1 MTKCSQGILVLLLTF
16 QQLLLSLS
24 HQNLRHDVAV
34 DIHPSFT
41 GLKVEEAK
49 NFLGT
54 NTIEH
59 SGGPLPLYPDA
70 IVPEKE
76 GNSSTSV
83 PHQSKIA

>member
-1 MTKCSQGILVLLLTF
+1 MFLRNTGIASDFSTASAVIIASEL
-16 QQLLLSLS
+16 
-24 HQNLRHDVAV
+24 DVTV

-59 SGGPLPLYPDA
+59 SGGPLPLYPHT
-70 IVPEKE
+70 IVPKKD
-76 GNSSTSV
+76 GNLSTSV
-83 PHQSKIA
+83 PHQSQIA